1 MRMFTL
7 GLVLALVSSSALA
20 AEAWQPISPQEYASQ
35 SGPLTMKLVRDA
47 QRGGVSIYIEKHDGQ
62 SCTQNGRDVGSPRP
76 TSVKRYGEVSINGMT
91 MAFNE
96 ACMNGSVVIYPISG
110 NDAGLLGDLVAA
122 NAPLHLVS
130 LQGDNVTFAN
140 DNGRQV
146 LKQLQ
151 Q

>member
-1 MRMFTL
+1 MRAFIL
-7 GLVLALVSSSALA
+7 GLLLTMVSSSALA
-20 AEAWQPISPQEYASQ
+20 ADEWQPIGPQEYASQ
-35 SGPLTMKLVRDA
+35 GGPLTMKLVRDV

-62 SCTQNGRDVGSPRP
+62 SCTQNGRDIGSPRP
-76 TSVKRYGEVSINGMT
+76 TSIKAYGEVSINGMT

-96 ACMNGSVVIYPISG
+96 ACMNGNVVIYPISG
-110 NDAGLLGDLVAA
+110 DDAGLLGDLVAA

-140 DNGRQV
+140 GNGRQI